1 MGVHFLVK
9 KIEESET
16 KGFSVFNHELV
27 PKHVVLNQEE
37 AEELLNKHHIKP
49 HQLPYIKVSD
59 PAVREIGAKP
69 GQIVKIIRKSPTA
82 GEYVY
87 YRLVIEG

>member
-9 KIEESET
+9 KIEGVET

-27 PKHVVLNQEE
+27 PKHVILKQEE
-37 AEELLNKHHIKP
+37 VEELLHKHRIKP
-49 HQLPYIKVSD
+49 HQLPYIKASD
-59 PAVREIGAKP
+59 PAVREIGANP

-82 GEYVY
+82 GDHVY